1 MISGEIGGK
10 IGGNIRDALATLDA
24 WRARGADRLNP
35 VRFRFIEALA
45 RRAAAHSGNAR
56 HILDARLAKLLE
68 AYAGDL
74 ESADCKDSK
83 NSNVGNVGG
92 TASPGAPPRGP
103 LAGLVNYI
111 AIRAPS
117 DRGAPAAI
125 AGVPRRASLPDME
138 VLDYFRETWSR
149 VSTDRRLRQSLEQVP
164 DNAGPLNSSR
174 LVHRSLSLM
183 RDLSPEY
190 LHQFLSYVDA
200 LSWMEQMNGGGAM
213 AGKDAPRAGSIK
225 PSARSRPR

>member
-1 MISGEIGGK
+1 MSGEIGAES
-10 IGGNIRDALATLDA
+10 RDALATLDA

-45 RRAAAHSGNAR
+45 RRAAAYSGDAR
-56 HILDARLAKLLE
+56 RILDSRLANLLE

-74 ESADCKDSK
+74 ESTECKDR
-83 NSNVGNVGG
+83 NVGG

-103 LAGLVNYI
+103 LAGLINYM
-111 AIRAPS
+111 AIRAPA
-117 DRGAPAAI
+117 DRGAPATI
-125 AGVPRRASLPDME
+125 AAVPRRASLPDME

-183 RDLSPEY
+183 RELSPEY

-225 PSARSRPR
+225 PSARGRPR